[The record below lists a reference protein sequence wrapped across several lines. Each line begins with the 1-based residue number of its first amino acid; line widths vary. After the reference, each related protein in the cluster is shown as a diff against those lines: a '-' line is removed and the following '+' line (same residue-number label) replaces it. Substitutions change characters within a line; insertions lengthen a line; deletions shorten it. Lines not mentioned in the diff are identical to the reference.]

1 MTIRNL
7 TEVRARLE
15 KAVAGLPGEPA
26 DPAELYDRIEMVAT
40 AILDSEFGDFEP
52 GLLEEYLQQT
62 LYLKRLELGQEPYFR
77 E

>member
-1 MTIRNL
+1 MTNRDL
-7 TEVRARLE
+7 AEVRVRLE
-15 KAVAGLPGEPA
+15 KAIAGLSGEPT
-26 DPAELYDRIEMVAT
+26 DPAQLYDRYEMVAT

-52 GLLEEYLQQT
+52 GMLEEYLQQT

>member
-1 MTIRNL
+1 MKTPTL
-7 TEVRARLE
+7 ADVAGRLE
-15 KAVAGLPGEPA
+15 KAVAGLPGEPTG
-26 DPAELYDRIEMVAT
+26 PAEIYERYESVAI
-40 AILDSEFGDFEP
+40 AILDSEFDDFEP

>member
-7 TEVRARLE
+7 AEVGAHLE
-15 KAVAGLPGEPA
+15 KAVSGLQGEPT
-26 DPAELYDRIEMVAT
+26 DTAEIYERYESVAI
-40 AILDSEFGDFEP
+40 AILDSEFDDFEP

>member
-7 TEVRARLE
+7 AEVGAHLE
-15 KAVAGLPGEPA
+15 KAVAGLLGEPTDA
-26 DPAELYDRIEMVAT
+26 AQLYDRYEMVAT

>member
-1 MTIRNL
+1 MTNTDL
-7 TEVRARLE
+7 EAVGARLQ
-15 KAVAGLPGEPA
+15 KAVAGLPGNST
-26 DPAELYDRIEMVAT
+26 DPTEIYDRIEMVAT

-52 GLLEEYLQQT
+52 GLLEEYLQQI

>member
-1 MTIRNL
+1 MTARNL
-7 TEVRARLE
+7 AEVGARLE
-15 KAVAGLPGEPA
+15 KCVAGLPGKPS
-26 DPAELYDRIEMVAT
+26 DSAEIYERYEMVAI
-40 AILDSEFGDFEP
+40 AILDSEFDDFEP